1 MNQILITGSAGKLG
15 NGLANIMD
23 NIVLGT
29 RENFD
34 FTNLEMMQS
43 FLNQHPTI
51 KTIIHCGALV
61 SPPKVNEQVDLAIK
75 TNIIGTA
82 LLSSICFQKG
92 IRLVYISTD
101 YVFSGNKGNYT
112 ETDELLPQ
120 NKYAWSKLGGE
131 ASVQML
137 DNFVI
142 IRMSFGPDI
151 FPYKAAF
158 IDQYTSRER
167 LSTIVEKIK
176 NIAISDFKGII
187 HIGED
192 RKTVYDYA
200 ISIGANEVEQI
211 SIKNM
216 NVKMPVDTSLNTSL
230 YKSIFN

>member
-1 MNQILITGSAGKLG
+1 MNQILITGSGGKLG

-43 FLNQHPTI
+43 FLNQYPTI

-92 IRLVYISTD
+92 IKLVYISTD
-101 YVFSGNKGNYT
+101 YVFSGNKGNYI

-200 ISIGANEVEQI
+200 ISLGANEVEQI
-211 SIKNM
+211 SIKDM

-230 YKSIFN
+230 YKSTFN

>member
-101 YVFSGNKGNYT
+101 YVFSGNKGNYI

-176 NIAISDFKGII
+176 NIAISEFKGII

-200 ISIGANEVEQI
+200 ISLGANEVEQI
-211 SIKNM
+211 SIKDM

>member
-61 SPPKVNEQVDLAIK
+61 SLPKVNEQVDLAIK

-82 LLSSICFQKG
+82 LLSSICFQMG

-176 NIAISDFKGII
+176 NIAISEFNGII

-200 ISIGANEVEQI
+200 ISLGANEVEQI
-211 SIKNM
+211 SIKDM

>member
-23 NIVLGT
+23 NIFLGT

-34 FTNLEMMQS
+34 FTNLEMMHS

-61 SPPKVNEQVDLAIK
+61 SPPKVNEQVDMAIK

-176 NIAISDFKGII
+176 NIAISEFKGII

-200 ISIGANEVEQI
+200 ISLGAKEVEQI
-211 SIKNM
+211 SIKDM

>member
-92 IRLVYISTD
+92 IKLVYISTD
-101 YVFSGNKGNYT
+101 YVFSGNKGNYI

-176 NIAISDFKGII
+176 NIAISEFKGII

-200 ISIGANEVEQI
+200 ISLGANEVEQI
-211 SIKNM
+211 SIKDM

>member
-176 NIAISDFKGII
+176 NIAISEFKGII

-200 ISIGANEVEQI
+200 ISLGANEVEQI
-211 SIKNM
+211 SIKDM

>member
-34 FTNLEMMQS
+34 FTNLEMMHS

-92 IRLVYISTD
+92 IKLVYISTD
-101 YVFSGNKGNYT
+101 YVFSGNKGNYI

-176 NIAISDFKGII
+176 NIAISEFKGII

-200 ISIGANEVEQI
+200 ISLGANEVEQI
-211 SIKNM
+211 SIKDM

>member
-23 NIVLGT
+23 NIFLGT

-34 FTNLEMMQS
+34 FTNLEMMHS

-61 SPPKVNEQVDLAIK
+61 SPPKVNEQVDMAIK

-176 NIAISDFKGII
+176 NIAISEFKGII

-200 ISIGANEVEQI
+200 ISLGANEVEQI
-211 SIKNM
+211 SIKDM

>member
-92 IRLVYISTD
+92 IRLVYVSTD

-176 NIAISDFKGII
+176 NIAISEFKGII

-200 ISIGANEVEQI
+200 ISLGANEVEQI
-211 SIKNM
+211 SIKDM

>member
-43 FLNQHPTI
+43 LLNQHPTI

-101 YVFSGNKGNYT
+101 YVFSGNKGNYI

-176 NIAISDFKGII
+176 NIAISEFKGII

-200 ISIGANEVEQI
+200 ISLGANEVEQI
-211 SIKNM
+211 SIKDM